1 VTALFE
7 RITECPPPYDRARGA
22 DALDSLIKAFQGAPE
37 LAPAVKLL
45 SESPRVR
52 ELLEATFSASP
63 YLTALA
69 LRHPGSLAECLLGDP
84 DSQLAEAR
92 AGLAAAVAQASTIA
106 EVMALLRRF
115 KHRMALLAALAEL
128 GGVWPIEAALEG
140 MSVTADSA
148 LEQAT
153 AFLFRKARES
163 GQLVAQTEVTS
174 PSPGYFV
181 IAMGK
186 LGAFEL
192 NYSSDVDIVV
202 FYDADRAGLKPE
214 IEPSTFFVRMTRELV
229 RLLQEHTAD
238 GYVFRTD
245 LRLRPDPG
253 ATQIAL
259 SVEAGLT
266 YYESFGQNWERAAL
280 VKARVVAGDVEAG
293 EEFLRQLSPFVWR
306 KYLDFAAVADIHA
319 MKRRVHAFKGHGA
332 IAVEGHDIKLGRGG
346 IRDIEFFAQTQQL
359 IAGGRHPELRTRG
372 TLETLERL
380 ATGGWIAPD
389 AAKEL
394 TEAYLF
400 LRRIENRLQ
409 MVGDQQ
415 THTIPDDRDELDR
428 VARLSGFAETNV
440 FGEALLDRFRRV
452 ETHYEALFEKIPEPP
467 RAAPNI
473 VVADENDPAALAGLD
488 RLGFS
493 NPAAAVAAIRAWQ
506 SGRYAATRSE
516 RTRERL
522 TEFLPS
528 LLDAF
533 GRSAEPDLALAT
545 FDKVI
550 AEMPAGLQL
559 FSLLAANPSLLRLIA
574 DIMGTAPRL
583 ARILGRRPRLL
594 DAVLDPGFFGAAPTP
609 AKLKELVGAA
619 LTEAGD
625 YQEALDR
632 ARIVGREQAFLIGVR
647 VISGTLSARQAG
659 AAYADLAETLIEALA
674 ARVEEELIRT
684 HGRLPGGKA
693 AVLAMGKLGGREMTA
708 GSDLDLIIVYDYEGD
723 NAQSDGA
730 KSLPGPHYYMRYAQR
745 LIAALSADTAEGSL
759 YQVDMRLRPSGNQG
773 PVATKLSSFISYQL
787 GSAWTWEH
795 LALTR
800 ARLVTGPA
808 SLRREIGNTIR
819 EVLSRP
825 RDRAKVAED
834 VRTMRTKIAD
844 DKGNSDVWDLK
855 HVRGGLI
862 DLEFMAQFLQMV
874 SAAEHSDVLDQNT
887 ELALTKLSA
896 AGVVS
901 PGDAEIL
908 VPAAR
913 LYHTL
918 TQLLRL
924 CLDKPFVADEAP
936 RALKDMLARASDMP
950 DFATLEA
957 TLKDTV
963 VAVHEA
969 FERIV
974 A

>member
-1 VTALFE
+1 VTAFFE
-7 RITECPPPYDRARGA
+7 RITECPRLYDGARGK
-22 DALDSLIKAFQGAPE
+22 DALDSVAKALQGAPE
-37 LAPAVKLL
+37 LAPAAKLL
-45 SESPRVR
+45 RESSRVR
-52 ELLEATFSASP
+52 ELLEAIFSASP

-69 LRHPGSLAECLLGDP
+69 LRHPADLAGCLLGDP
-84 DSQLAEAR
+84 DFYLGEAR
-92 AGLAAAVAQASTIA
+92 AGLAAAVAKASAISK
-106 EVMALLRRF
+106 VMTLLRRF
-115 KHRMALLAALAEL
+115 KHRMALLTGLAEL
-128 GGVWPIEAALEG
+128 GGVWPTEAALEA

-153 AFLFRKARES
+153 AFLFRKAHES
-163 GQLVAQTEVTS
+163 GQLVPQADLTS
-174 PSPGYFV
+174 PAPGYFV

-202 FYDADRAGLKPE
+202 FYDAERAGLKPE
-214 IEPSTFFVRMTRELV
+214 VEPSTFFVRLTRDLV

-280 VKARVVAGDVEAG
+280 IKARVVAGDVEAG

-332 IAVEGHDIKLGRGG
+332 VAVEGHNIKLGRGG

-372 TLETLERL
+372 TIETLERL
-380 ATGGWIAPD
+380 AAGGWIAPG
-389 AAKEL
+389 AAQDL

-409 MVGDQQ
+409 MVSDQQ
-415 THTIPDDRDELDR
+415 THIIPAEPEELDR
-428 VARLSGFAETNV
+428 VAKLSGFTDTNA
-440 FGEALLDRFRRV
+440 FSDALLDRFKRV
-452 ETHYEALFEKIPEPP
+452 EAHYEALFEKIPEPP
-467 RAAPNI
+467 RSAPHI
-473 VVADENDPAALAGLD
+473 VIADENDPAALAGLE

-545 FDKVI
+545 FDKVM

-594 DAVLDPGFFGAAPTP
+594 DAVLDPGFFGAVPAP
-609 AKLKELVGAA
+609 AKLKELIGAA
-619 LTEAGD
+619 LAEASD

-659 AAYADLAETLIEALA
+659 AAYADLAETLIEALT

-723 NAQSDGA
+723 GAQSDGP
-730 KSLPGPHYYMRYAQR
+730 KSLPGSHFYTRFTQR

-773 PVATKLSSFISYQL
+773 PVATKLSSFILYQL

-800 ARLVTGPA
+800 ARVVTGPA
-808 SLRREIGNTIR
+808 SLRREIGTTIK
-819 EVLSRP
+819 EVLSRL
-825 RDRAKVAED
+825 RDRTKVAQD
-834 VRTMRTKIAD
+834 VKAMRAKIAD
-844 DKGNSDVWDLK
+844 DKGSADVWDLK

-862 DLEFMAQFLQMV
+862 DLEFIAQFLQLV
-874 SAAEHSDVLDQNT
+874 SAAEHPEVLDQNT

-896 AGVVS
+896 AGVLS

-924 CLDKPFVADEAP
+924 CLDRPFVADQAP
-936 RALKDMLARASDMP
+936 RALKDLLARASDMP
-950 DFATLEA
+950 DFASLEA
-957 TLKDTV
+957 TLKDTLA
-963 VAVHEA
+963 AVHEA